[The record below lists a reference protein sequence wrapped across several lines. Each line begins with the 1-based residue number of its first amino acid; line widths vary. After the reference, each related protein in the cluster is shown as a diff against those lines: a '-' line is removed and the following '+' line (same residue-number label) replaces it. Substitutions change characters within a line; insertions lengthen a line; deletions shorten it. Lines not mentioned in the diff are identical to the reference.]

1 MIRLFAAL
9 AIPHDLAP
17 ALIARQT
24 GIEGAR
30 WRPQDSLHITLRF
43 FGDLPETA
51 ADDLDLALESL
62 RGAPLSLSLAGVGY
76 FGEGPDIHAVWAGVA
91 ENERL
96 RVLAGRCE
104 TAARRAGLAP
114 DKRGYRPHVTLAY
127 LTRPDP
133 GQVAAWLQTNA
144 LLKSPTFEVIR
155 FGLYSSVNTSGGT
168 RYDLERSYVP
178 RG

>member
-9 AIPHDLAP
+9 SIPYDIGQ
-17 ALIARQT
+17 ALVPRQT

-30 WRPQDSLHITLRF
+30 WRPLESLHITLRF
-43 FGDLPETA
+43 FGDLQETA
-51 ADDLDLALESL
+51 ADDLDLALEAV
-62 RGAPLSLSLAGVGY
+62 RGEPLTLNLEGAGF

-104 TAARRAGLAP
+104 RAAQRAGLAP
-114 DKRGYRPHVTLAY
+114 DKRHYRPHVTLAY

-133 GQVAAWLQTNA
+133 GQVAAWLQSHA
-144 LLKSPTFEVIR
+144 LLKSPPFEVSR
-155 FGLYSSVNTSGGT
+155 FGLYSSASTSEGT
-168 RYDLERSYVP
+168 RYALERSYGLT
-178 RG
+178 R

>member
-9 AIPHDLAP
+9 SIPHDIGQALAQ
-17 ALIARQT
+17 RQT

-30 WRPQDSLHITLRF
+30 WRPLESLHITLRF
-43 FGDLPETA
+43 FGDLRETA
-51 ADDLDLALESL
+51 ADDLDLALETV
-62 RGAPLSLSLAGVGY
+62 RGEPLSLSLEGAGF

-96 RVLAGRCE
+96 RVLASRCE
-104 TAARRAGLAP
+104 TAARKAGLAP
-114 DKRGYRPHVTLAY
+114 NKRAYRPHVTLAY

-133 GQVAAWLQTNA
+133 SQVAAWLQGHA
-144 LLKSPTFEVIR
+144 LLKSPAFEVTR
-155 FGLYSSVNTSGGT
+155 FGLYSSASTGEGT
-168 RYDLERSYVP
+168 RYALERGYGL